1 MGAAKLDGEVVQQGS
16 PAYTSKV
23 IGEMNKWFDDN
34 QNNLTLKE
42 YSDYK
47 HTLVML
53 DKHRDSLQY
62 KVVRQHINDGGV
74 PTGVQVTG
82 YDVKPGSQRQ

>member
-1 MGAAKLDGEVVQQGS
+1 MGNEVVQQGS
-16 PAYTSKV
+16 PAYTTKV
-23 IGEMNKWFDDN
+23 IGEMKTWFEEN
-34 QNNLTLKE
+34 HSSLTPKE

-47 HTLVML
+47 YMLGML
-53 DKHRDSLQY
+53 DEQRDTLQY

-82 YDVKPGSQRQ
+82 YDVKPSSQRH

>member
-23 IGEMNKWFDDN
+23 IGEMNKWFEEN

-42 YSDYK
+42 YTDYQY
-47 HTLVML
+47 TLDML
-53 DKHRDSLQY
+53 VSNRDKLQY

-82 YDVKPGSQRQ
+82 YDVKPSSQRQ